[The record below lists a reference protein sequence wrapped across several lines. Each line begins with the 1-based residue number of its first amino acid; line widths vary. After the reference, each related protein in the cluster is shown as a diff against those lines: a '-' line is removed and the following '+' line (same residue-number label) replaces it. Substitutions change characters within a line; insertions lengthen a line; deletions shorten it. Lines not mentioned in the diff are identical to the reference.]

1 MDVLKRAR
9 RLAKRR
15 GMDGDSDMIANDDQ
29 ALSRRTDPATSDAA
43 AQSVT
48 PELPR
53 LENVVL
59 DALKRRGDR
68 GATTNELATLT
79 GMSLVTISPRIRP
92 LVRKNLVEDS
102 GDRRAGAS
110 GRKSTVW
117 RAVGK
122 PKPQIIKQDRLL

>member
-1 MDVLKRAR
+1 
-9 RLAKRR
+9 
-15 GMDGDSDMIANDDQ
+15 MDGDSDMIPADDR
-29 ALSRRTDPATSDAA
+29 ALSRRTDPATAEAA

-59 DALKRRGDR
+59 DALKQRGER
-68 GATTNELATLT
+68 GATTNELASLT
-79 GMSLVTISPRIRP
+79 GMSLVTVSPRIRP

-102 GDRRAGAS
+102 GERRAGAS

-122 PKPQIIKQDRLL
+122 PKPQLIKQERLL